1 LNFKQESPISI
12 AGAGPAGLTA
22 AIVLAK
28 HGCKARVYEISPDVG
43 HRMNGDF
50 QGLENWS
57 SDKDITSLLKN
68 DIGIDIN
75 FLCAPY
81 YGGDICAPGMGPL
94 EIKSKKPIFYLVKR
108 GAMGGSLDKGLK
120 EQALSLG
127 VEIIFNSRLNFAEG
141 GTIIGTGPKRADFI
155 AVGITFDT
163 GMKDL
168 ATVVF
173 NDEIAPKGYAYL
185 LVNKGYG
192 TMATV
197 IYKDYKNEK
206 KYFENML
213 NFFKNNKNLDI
224 KNDKKFGG
232 CGNFFLK
239 DTNVEQ
245 KTIYVGESAGFQD
258 CLWGFGMKYAIVSGY
273 LAAMSIIK
281 NSDYDLLWKKELKPM
296 LETSLVNRYLFEKFG
311 HTGYRYLAKGFAKGD
326 PCDFLKYHYN
336 QTFFKNL
343 ILPIA
348 KSRYKSQIKDK
359 N

>member
-1 LNFKQESPISI
+1 MNLKVR
-12 AGAGPAGLTA
+12 T
-22 AIVLAK
+22 
-28 HGCKARVYEISPDVG
+28 YEMSPDVG
-43 HRMNGDF
+43 HRKNSVF

-57 SDKDITSLLKN
+57 SDNDTPSLLN
-68 DIGIDIN
+68 GIGVDIN
-75 FLCAPY
+75 FMCVPYCRGNIYAPKT
-81 YGGDICAPGMGPL
+81 DPL
-94 EIKSKKPIFYLVKR
+94 EIKSEKPIFYLVKR
-108 GAMGGSLDKGLK
+108 GGMRGSFDAGLK
-120 EQALSLG
+120 EQVLSFG
-127 VEIIFNSRLNFAEG
+127 VEILF
-141 GTIIGTGPKRADFI
+141 GTHFVSVSGNGVIGIGSKKEDFI

-163 GMKDL
+163 EMKYS

-185 LVNKGYG
+185 LVNNGSG

-197 IYKDYKNEK
+197 IYRDYRNEK
-206 KYFENML
+206 KYFDNML
-213 NFFKNNKNLDI
+213 KFFKSNIKELNI
-224 KNDKKFGG
+224 KNDKRFGG

-239 DTNVEQ
+239 DANVDIDTNNVEQ

-258 CLWGFGMKYAIVSGY
+258 CLWGFGMRYAIVSGY

-311 HTGYRYLAKGFAKGD
+311 NIGYKYIAKRFAKGD

-343 ILPIA
+343 LLPIA
-348 KSRYKSQIKDK
+348 KRKYGNIKAV
-359 N
+359 